1 MSGLATVTEGRPP
14 GGGPAPV
21 PLRRNRDFQVLWIGQ
36 SVAHLGNQIALL
48 AYPLLILAVHGTAAL
63 AGVLGFAAYAAGL
76 AARLPAGA
84 FCDRADRRRTMAV
97 SEAVR
102 ALAMAALA
110 VAVIAGAVPV
120 WLVIVVAVVDSVGL
134 ELFRFAERG
143 ALRHI
148 VHPSQVSSALARN
161 EARAQAAALA
171 GPALGG
177 WLFAVGRGLPF
188 GVNAVTH
195 ALASLA
201 VLTIRRPLRER
212 PAPAGNGVAAPAGGV
227 EERAGGRAVLQA
239 IFHDGF
245 GWIRRTPELRVL
257 LLAAVGPNLVF
268 GAAVLAIVAAAE
280 DGGASGT
287 TIGTALSAASLGGLL
302 GAVAAPALLRRL
314 RPPAVLLGSAWL
326 LAATIAGLALLSDRT
341 WAMAALLC
349 GAIFTVPVFNTLFGT
364 YQIQLTPDALQGRVA
379 GAATFVTGAAQP
391 FGPLLGGL
399 LFDAA
404 GPAPTFALLAG
415 LLALSALALT
425 ALPSARRLPAI
436 TTPREGGPVP
446 AARPPE
452 EER

>member
-1 MSGLATVTEGRPP
+1 MSGLATVPEGRSPRS
-14 GGGPAPV
+14 GGDPAPV
-21 PLRRNRDFQVLWIGQ
+21 PLRRNRDFQVLWLGQ

-48 AYPLLILAVHGTAAL
+48 AYPLLILAAHGTAAL
-63 AGVLGFAAYAAGL
+63 AGVLGFVAYAAGL

-84 FCDRADRRRTMAV
+84 FCDRADRRWTMAG
-97 SEAVR
+97 SEAGR

-110 VAVIAGAVPV
+110 VAVVAGAAPV
-120 WLVIVVAVVDSVGL
+120 WLVIAVAVVDSVGL

-148 VHPSQVSSALARN
+148 VHPSQVPSALARN

-171 GPALGG
+171 GPAAGG
-177 WLFAVGRGLPF
+177 WLFAAAHALPF

-195 ALASLA
+195 LLAALA
-201 VLTIRRPLRER
+201 VGTVRRPLRE
-212 PAPAGNGVAAPAGGV
+212 PAGDDPGGSGA
-227 EERAGGRAVLQA
+227 RPLLRAVLR
-239 IFHDGF
+239 DGF

-268 GAAVLAIVAAAE
+268 GGAVLVIVAAAR
-280 DGGASGT
+280 DGGASGGA
-287 TIGTALSAASLGGLL
+287 IGTALSAAGLGGLL

-326 LAATIAGLALLSDRT
+326 LPAAIGGLALLSGRT

-349 GAIFTVPVFNTLFGT
+349 GAVFTVPVFNTLFGA

-391 FGPLLGGL
+391 FGPLLGGPL
-399 LFDAA
+399 YDAA
-404 GPAPTFALLAG
+404 GPAATFALLAG
-415 LLALSALALT
+415 LLALSAAALT
-425 ALPSARRLPAI
+425 ALPAARRLPTI
-436 TTPREGGPVP
+436 PPRDGGPDS

-452 EER
+452 EET